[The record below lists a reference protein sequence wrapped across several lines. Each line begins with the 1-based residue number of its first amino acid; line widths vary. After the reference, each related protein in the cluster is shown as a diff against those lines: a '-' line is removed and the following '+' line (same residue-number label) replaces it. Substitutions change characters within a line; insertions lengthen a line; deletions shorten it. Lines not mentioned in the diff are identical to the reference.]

1 MASVKPRTLREWFT
15 QGCPNDPGRYCVP
28 EIIEWGREN
37 KWAAIVG
44 DEAELAGGDSP
55 ALERYR
61 DEKAKLAKLDR
72 LQREG
77 ELIRRDEIHDT
88 LMSIAALFRG
98 CGDQLRRQFGNDA
111 LLILTEAI
119 DEAERLIGSLNGDDE

>member
-15 QGCPNDPGRYCVP
+15 QGCPNEPGRYCVP

-37 KWAAIVG
+37 KWAAIIG

-61 DEKAKLAKLDR
+61 DEKAKIARLDR
-72 LQREG
+72 LEREG
-77 ELIRRDEIHDT
+77 ELVRRET
-88 LMSIAALFRG
+88 LHETLIAFAGVFRAAG
-98 CGDQLRRQFGNDA
+98 EKLRTQFGNEA

-119 DEAERLIGSLNGDDE
+119 DAAERLIGDLNGDDG